1 MPIDKI
7 NKLSREDVENRLTF
21 GGFLVFHCPLK
32 PDAVETLKML
42 AESSH
47 RIKQCIMITGDNPPT
62 AVHVT
67 RNVEIVDRD
76 ALILD
81 LRENPTHEAGLV
93 WRIVDETKIILVD
106 PSQPLDLKRLFDE
119 YDICVT
125 GATTKHET
133 V

>member
-1 MPIDKI
+1 I
-7 NKLSREDVENRLTF
+7 NKLSREDVESRLMF
-21 GGFLVFHCPLK
+21 GGFSVFHCPLK

-47 RIKQCIMITGDNPPT
+47 RCIMITGDNPPT

-67 RNVEIVDRD
+67 LNVEIVDRD
-76 ALILD
+76 VLILD
-81 LRENPTHEAGLV
+81 LRENPTHEADLV
-93 WRIVDETKIILVD
+93 WCTTDETKIVLVD
-106 PSQPLDLKRLFDE
+106 PSRPLDLKRLFDK

-125 GATTKHET
+125 TGATMKHET